1 MRRLTGRDHHRFLLV
16 EYLDEWKALGERIQ
30 RIEGEIDKRITPFE
44 EAVAL
49 WQTMPGVDHV
59 TACNLVAEV
68 GVDMQP
74 FPTSQQ
80 LASWAAL
87 CSGNH
92 ESAGKR
98 MTSNTRDGNEW
109 LRRSLCQAAW
119 AATRKKD
126 RYLSAQ
132 FKRLAA
138 RRGGSKGIVF
148 FARVPPYQG
157 P

>member
-1 MRRLTGRDHHRFLLV
+1 
-16 EYLDEWKALGERIQ
+16 
-30 RIEGEIDKRITPFE
+30 
-44 EAVAL
+44 
-49 WQTMPGVDHV
+49 
-59 TACNLVAEV
+59 
-68 GVDMQP
+68 MQP